1 MIRDM
6 IFINQPSYCS
16 RQIYLGVCI
25 EKLLTKFSDMSYD
38 DISDTLEYYANKYRT
53 KALMDKE

>member
-1 MIRDM
+1 MIGDM

-16 RQIYLGVCI
+16 RQMYLGVCI
-25 EKLLTKFSDMSYD
+25 ETLLTKFSDMSYD

>member
-1 MIRDM
+1 MIGDM

-16 RQIYLGVCI
+16 CQIYLGVCI
-25 EKLLTKFSDMSYD
+25 EKLLAKFSDMSYD

-53 KALMDKE
+53 KALMDED